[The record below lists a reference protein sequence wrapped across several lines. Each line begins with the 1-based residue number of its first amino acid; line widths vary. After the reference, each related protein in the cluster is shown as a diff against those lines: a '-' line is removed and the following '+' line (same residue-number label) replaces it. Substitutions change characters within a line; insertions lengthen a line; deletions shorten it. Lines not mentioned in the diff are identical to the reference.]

1 MTSDRSH
8 DHLVI
13 VSTDQSFEQACRALE
28 LAIPQQGFGLLGSH
42 DLGGTLRAKGV
53 DFKENCRIYEVCQPQ
68 QAAAVLERDMR
79 LNMALP
85 CRLSVYSE
93 AGQTR
98 IGMISPVAL
107 LSALSSDAALAATA
121 TEVEQSL
128 RAIIESA
135 SEHKA

>member
-1 MTSDRSH
+1 MTSERSH
-8 DHLVI
+8 DQLVI
-13 VSTDQSFEQACRALE
+13 VSSSQSFEQACRALE
-28 LAIPQQGFGLLGSH
+28 AAIPQQGFGLLGSH
-42 DLGGTLRAKGV
+42 DLGGTLRAKGI
-53 DFKENCRIYEVCQPQ
+53 DFKEKCRIFEVCQPQ

-98 IGMISPVAL
+98 IGMISPVAML
-107 LSALSSDAALAATA
+107 GGLSSDAALVATA
-121 TEVEQSL
+121 TEVERSL

-135 SEHKA
+135 AEPTA